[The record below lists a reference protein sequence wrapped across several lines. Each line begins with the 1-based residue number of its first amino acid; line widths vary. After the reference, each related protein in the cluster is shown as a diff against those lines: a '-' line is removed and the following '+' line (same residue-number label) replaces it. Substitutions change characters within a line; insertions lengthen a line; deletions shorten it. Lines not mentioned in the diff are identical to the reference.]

1 MNEKWLLYMRGPVP
15 LGLGLA
21 IVTLLAR
28 WVTGNTI
35 LSSPQTLIQ
44 YGIAGSIGYALAGG
58 LAFFFVGWV
67 AKRVRKSYP
76 HAVTLGDVLKEKVQ
90 PRYYF
95 PFIGLLLFMG
105 LYALLLQFH
114 AAGILFT
121 YALPVFPLLG
131 FGLFTVIVLYIGGY
145 GGMHKLTLLSF
156 YSVVMIFL
164 TTILLPIYS
173 YLQDGITPIY
183 DGVKLYH
190 PYLFFIGSH
199 ETVWFVSAAV
209 VVFTGQI
216 LTDRA
221 TWMRIFITKPE
232 KIRLALQ
239 STGLIWATV
248 PMALLALLLFALSG
262 KPFDHVYLLIQTML
276 ESLDARFLMLI
287 FVMFCLTAMVTA
299 SSSELHGWMSLLI
312 KNVWMDRQLFDQTI
326 QRLRHVVVTGLCLV
340 LFLLVAFVLPTSL
353 SLLFFFG
360 NLYASL
366 IPAFLYI
373 FLADHQTGPAPT
385 AIVSIGT
392 SIGIASHLLMHSFF
406 SIWASFLVAC
416 LLFLLFYFFYL
427 QKQNEFLE

>member
-1 MNEKWLLYMRGPVP
+1 MSEKWLYYMRGSVP
-15 LGLGLA
+15 FGLGLA

-44 YGIAGSIGYALAGG
+44 YGIAGSLGYAIAGG
-58 LAFFFVGWV
+58 LAFFFVGSI
-67 AKRVRKSYP
+67 AKRVRRSFP
-76 HAVTLGDVLKEKVQ
+76 DAITLGDVLKSKLQ
-90 PRYYF
+90 DKYYYL
-95 PFIGLLLFMG
+95 FIGILLFMG
-105 LYALLLQFH
+105 AYALLLQFH
-114 AAGILFT
+114 AASLLFT
-121 YALPVFPLLG
+121 YALPLFPLVG
-131 FGLFTVIVLYIGGY
+131 FGLFTVAVYYFGGF

-156 YSVVMIFL
+156 FSVVTIFL

-199 ETVWFVSAAV
+199 ETIWFVSAAV
-209 VVFTGQI
+209 LVFTGQI

-221 TWMRIFITKPE
+221 TWMRIFLTKPE
-232 KIRLALQ
+232 KVRLALQ

-262 KPFDHVYLLIQTML
+262 KPFDHVYLLIRTML
-276 ESLDARFLMLI
+276 ESLDAGFLLFI
-287 FVMFCLTAMVTA
+287 FVLFCLTAMIMA

-312 KNVWMDRQLFDQTI
+312 KNVWMDL
-326 QRLRHVVVTGLCLV
+326 HVSEKKVKNLHHIVVASICLL
-340 LFLLVAFVLPTSL
+340 LFLAVAFVLPTSL

-360 NLYASL
+360 NLYASS
-366 IPAFLYI
+366 IPSFLYI
-373 FLADHQTGPAPT
+373 FLADHKTGPAPT
-385 AIVSIGT
+385 AIVMISTALGMV
-392 SIGIASHLLMHSFF
+392 SHLFMHAFF
-406 SIWASFLVAC
+406 SIWLSFLVAC
-416 LLFLLFYFFYL
+416 LLFLFFYFFYL